1 MIEPVAHADWA
12 APVVAVLKKG
22 KETVLLRGDYNLTFN
37 KAVKLNRYPIPRI
50 EDILQKWR
58 CRVFSNPDLKQ
69 TYQQPLLDD
78 KSKKLLTVNTHN
90 GLSSV

>member
-1 MIEPVAHADWA
+1 VIEPVAHADWA

-50 EDILQKWR
+50 EDIFAKMAVQ
-58 CRVFSNPDLKQ
+58 SILK
-69 TYQQPLLDD
+69 PRLEA
-78 KSKKLLTVNTHN
+78 N
-90 GLSSV
+90 LSTAAAR